1 MPLRSILEILLFALY
16 HGTIKQTGITC
27 KKIFWY
33 VRWWIIFENVI
44 MFRSYVK
51 SF

>member
-1 MPLRSILEILLFALY
+1 MPLRSILGIRLFALY

-27 KKIFWY
+27 KKIFCY
-33 VRWWIIFENVI
+33 MRRWIIFENAI